1 MYDKEKLA
9 AAITKETGISLES
22 NDPSF
27 AVARLFQ
34 VILEQTASELQS
46 DLRARLAEFDKS
58 VEKVE
63 AKAGKLIAQQV
74 KAAAVEFNTQ
84 LDKDL
89 TTARQQITQLL
100 GHVVNSRYHLLI
112 LISVALAS
120 ALFLFG
126 GGVWIG
132 SRHLH

>member
-34 VILEQTASELQS
+34 VILEQTAAYLQS
-46 DLRARLAEFDKS
+46 DLRARLAEFEKS

-63 AKAGKLIAQQV
+63 GKAGKLIAQQV
-74 KAAAVEFNTQ
+74 KEAAVEFNTQ

>member
-9 AAITKETGISLES
+9 AVITKETGISLGS

-112 LISVALAS
+112 LISVVLAS